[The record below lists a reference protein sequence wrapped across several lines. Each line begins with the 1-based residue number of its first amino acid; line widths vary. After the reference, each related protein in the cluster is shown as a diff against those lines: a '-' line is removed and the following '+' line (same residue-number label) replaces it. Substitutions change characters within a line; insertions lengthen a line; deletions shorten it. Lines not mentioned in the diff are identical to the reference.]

1 MSEYK
6 PVLEPEK
13 FSGKTF
19 QEFSKKEA
27 AEYLEWFLSVQE
39 ERLAYLEE
47 MVKRDFPE
55 WQADYSRDSLVTL
68 YEWFKKN
75 VSYRLKTP
83 EEYEADLKE
92 LEKTPLLK
100 KVIQVSN
107 TTLSDKTVNVCF
119 DTGIYF
125 ARCINHVLKD
135 AYWKYLEKPKDD
147 FFYHRPVLTTEKTK
161 VVLEPV
167 HIMLIC
173 ARSVLSNSPN
183 KKTFTQL
190 YETWIRVL
198 EGGRASNIKFS

>member
-1 MSEYK
+1 MYMSEYK

-147 FFYHRPVLTTEKTK
+147 FFLSQ
-161 VVLEPV
+161 
-167 HIMLIC
+167 
-173 ARSVLSNSPN
+173 ARTCHGKDKRSIGSCTYNVDLCR
-183 KKTFTQL
+183 KYFKQ
-190 YETWIRVL
+190 
-198 EGGRASNIKFS
+198 

>member
-6 PVLEPEK
+6 LVLVPEK
-13 FSGKTF
+13 FSGKKF
-19 QEFSKKEA
+19 REFSKKEA
-27 AEYLEWFLSVQE
+27 AEYLEWFLSVQD
-39 ERLAYLEE
+39 ERLSYLEE

-83 EEYEADLKE
+83 EEYEADLKA

-100 KVIQVSN
+100 KVIKI
-107 TTLSDKTVNVCF
+107 SDKTLSYKAVSVCF
-119 DTGIYF
+119 DSGIYF
-125 ARCINHVLKD
+125 GRCINHALKD
-135 AYWKYLEKPKDD
+135 AYWKYLEKPKNEL
-147 FFYHRPVLTTEKTK
+147 FYHRPVLATEKTK

-167 HIMLIC
+167 HIMGVSAESI
-173 ARSVLSNSPN
+173 LSNSPN

-190 YETWIRVL
+190 YDTWIRVL
-198 EGGRASNIKFS
+198 EGGRASSINFS